1 MSLQHIPRSQS
12 ILKITMGRNWR
23 NGNHCFKE
31 FGVQEAN
38 ASRKRDVQLGN
49 VFKLSNI
56 DILKL
61 FVL

>member
-1 MSLQHIPRSQS
+1 
-12 ILKITMGRNWR
+12 MGRNWR
-23 NGNHCFKE
+23 NGNRCFKE

-38 ASRKRDVQLGN
+38 VRRKREVQLGI
-49 VFKLSNI
+49 VFKFSNI

>member
-1 MSLQHIPRSQS
+1 
-12 ILKITMGRNWR
+12 MGRNWR
-23 NGNHCFKE
+23 NGNRCFKE

-38 ASRKRDVQLGN
+38 VRRKREVQLGN
-49 VFKLSNI
+49 MFKFSNI